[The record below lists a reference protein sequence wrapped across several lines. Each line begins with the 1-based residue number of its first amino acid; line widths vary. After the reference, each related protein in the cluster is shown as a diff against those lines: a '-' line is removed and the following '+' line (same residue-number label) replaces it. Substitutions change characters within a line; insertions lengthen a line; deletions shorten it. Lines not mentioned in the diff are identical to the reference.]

1 MAVEKYLAGTSLG
14 LFIMFVAEII
24 TLFYFLIDPKDIIE
38 PNSYILQ
45 FISIGVAPACILAA
59 VSFIMSK
66 RYGSKL
72 IGSLII
78 AGGVTMLIGMLYS
91 NTLIDQIQPEL
102 QVSGVI
108 ITPPLFM
115 IISIPVM
122 IFGAL
127 LFRIREKKP
136 KKKYV

>member
-59 VSFIMSK
+59 VAFIMSK

>member
-1 MAVEKYLAGTSLG
+1 
-14 LFIMFVAEII
+14 
-24 TLFYFLIDPKDIIE
+24 
-38 PNSYILQ
+38 
-45 FISIGVAPACILAA
+45 
-59 VSFIMSK
+59 
-66 RYGSKL
+66 
-72 IGSLII
+72 
-78 AGGVTMLIGMLYS
+78 MLIGMLYS